1 MNFCNLS
8 DIQRIQRRQRS
19 DFLPCMQF
27 RFTPFQIFVHL
38 ASLSQF
44 VLLIFDFFTD
54 NLTVNP
60 IQYITQ
66 KTGRAALTL
75 LCLSLACTPAVTL
88 GFKSAAKVRRP
99 LGVYACLYASFHF
112 LTFIGLDYGF
122 DLGLIYEAIFKKPY
136 ALVGF
141 SAFLI
146 LLPMALTSTQGWIK
160 RLGKKWKQLH
170 RLVYLAGILVIIH
183 YIWLV
188 KSDIR
193 EPLIYGAIV
202 VFLLLMRLAPVR
214 AWASRVQVLRLLDS
228 LVRIGAKQN
237 T

>member
-1 MNFCNLS
+1 
-8 DIQRIQRRQRS
+8 
-19 DFLPCMQF
+19 MQSN
-27 RFTPFQIFVHL
+27 FTPFQILIHL

-44 VLLIFDFFTD
+44 ALLLLDFFTD

-66 KTGRAALTL
+66 KTGKAALTL

-112 LTFIGLDYGF
+112 LTFVGLDYGF

-146 LLPMALTSTQGWIK
+146 LLPMALTSTQGWMK
-160 RLGKKWKQLH
+160 RLGKRWKSLH
-170 RLVYLAGILVIIH
+170 RWVYLAGILVIVH
-183 YIWLV
+183 YVWLV

-193 EPLIYGAIV
+193 EPLIYGAVV
-202 VFLLLMRLAPVR
+202 VFLLLMRLSRVR
-214 AWASRVQVLRLLDS
+214 AWAARFQVLRMLDS
-228 LVRIGAKQN
+228 FVK
-237 T
+237 

>member
-1 MNFCNLS
+1 M
-8 DIQRIQRRQRS
+8 
-19 DFLPCMQF
+19 
-27 RFTPFQIFVHL
+27 RFTPFQILVHL

-44 VLLIFDFFTD
+44 ALLVYDFFTD

-60 IQYITQ
+60 IQYVTQ
-66 KTGRAALTL
+66 KTGKAALVL
-75 LCLSLACTPAVTL
+75 LCLSLTCTPAITL

-112 LTFIGLDYGF
+112 LTFVGLDYGF

-146 LLPMALTSTQGWIK
+146 LLPLALTSTLGWMK

-170 RLVYLAGILVIIH
+170 RFVYLVGILVIIH
-183 YIWLV
+183 YLWLV

-202 VFLLLMRLAPVR
+202 VFLLLMRLPRVR
-214 AWASRVQVLRLLDS
+214 GWVSKRRLLQ
-228 LVRIGAKQN
+228 R
-237 T
+237 

>member
-1 MNFCNLS
+1 MHFN
-8 DIQRIQRRQRS
+8 
-19 DFLPCMQF
+19 
-27 RFTPFQIFVHL
+27 PFQIFAHL

-44 VLLIFDFFTD
+44 ALLVFDFFSD

-66 KTGRAALTL
+66 KTGKAALTL

-88 GFKSAAKVRRP
+88 GFKSATKVRRP

-112 LTFIGLDYGF
+112 LTFVVLDYCF

-146 LLPMALTSTQGWIK
+146 LLPMALTSTQGWMK
-160 RLGKKWKQLH
+160 RLGKRWKSLH
-170 RLVYLAGILVIIH
+170 RWVYLAGILVIVH
-183 YIWLV
+183 YVWLV

-193 EPLIYGAIV
+193 EPLIYGAVV
-202 VFLLLMRLAPVR
+202 VFLLLMRLSRVR
-214 AWASRVQVLRLLDS
+214 AWAARFQVLRMLDS
-228 LVRIGAKQN
+228 FVK
-237 T
+237 

>member
-1 MNFCNLS
+1 MRFN
-8 DIQRIQRRQRS
+8 
-19 DFLPCMQF
+19 
-27 RFTPFQIFVHL
+27 FTPFQILVHL

-44 VLLIFDFFTD
+44 ALLVFDFFTD

-60 IQYITQ
+60 IQYVTQ
-66 KTGRAALTL
+66 KTGKAALTL

-112 LTFIGLDYGF
+112 LTFVGLDYGF

-146 LLPMALTSTQGWIK
+146 LLPMALTSTQGWMK
-160 RLGKKWKQLH
+160 RLGKKWKGLH
-170 RLVYLAGILVIIH
+170 RWVYLAGILVVIH
-183 YIWLV
+183 YLWLV

-202 VFLLLMRLAPVR
+202 VFLLLMRISRVR
-214 AWASRVQVLRLLDS
+214 AWASRFQVLRMLDG
-228 LVRIGAKQN
+228 VAGIGRR
-237 T
+237 

>member
-1 MNFCNLS
+1 MRFN
-8 DIQRIQRRQRS
+8 
-19 DFLPCMQF
+19 
-27 RFTPFQIFVHL
+27 FTPFQILVHL

-44 VLLIFDFFTD
+44 ALLVFDFFTD

-60 IQYITQ
+60 IQYVTQ
-66 KTGRAALTL
+66 KTGKAALTL

-112 LTFIGLDYGF
+112 LTFVGLDYGF

-146 LLPMALTSTQGWIK
+146 LLPMALTSTQGWMK
-160 RLGKKWKQLH
+160 RLGKKWKGLH
-170 RLVYLAGILVIIH
+170 RWVYLTGILVVIH
-183 YIWLV
+183 YLWLV

-202 VFLLLMRLAPVR
+202 VFLLLMRI
-214 AWASRVQVLRLLDS
+214 SRVRGWVSQFKVLRPLDS
-228 LVRIGAKQN
+228 LAGIGAKQK

>member
-1 MNFCNLS
+1 M
-8 DIQRIQRRQRS
+8 
-19 DFLPCMQF
+19 
-27 RFTPFQIFVHL
+27 RFTPFQLLTHL

-44 VLLIFDFFTD
+44 ALLVFDFFTD
-54 NLTVNP
+54 DLTVNP

-66 KTGRAALTL
+66 KTGKAALVL

-99 LGVYACLYASFHF
+99 LDVYACLYASFHF

-146 LLPMALTSTQGWIK
+146 LLPMALTSTQGWMR

-170 RLVYLAGILVIIH
+170 RFVYLVGILVIIH
-183 YIWLV
+183 YLWLV

-193 EPLIYGAIV
+193 EPLIYGAVV
-202 VFLLLMRLAPVR
+202 VFLLLMRISCVR
-214 AWASRVQVLRLLDS
+214 GWVSQFKVLRPLDS
-228 LVRIGAKQN
+228 LAGIGAKQKS
-237 T
+237 

>member
-1 MNFCNLS
+1 MRFN
-8 DIQRIQRRQRS
+8 
-19 DFLPCMQF
+19 
-27 RFTPFQIFVHL
+27 FTPFQLLVHL

-44 VLLIFDFFTD
+44 ALLVFDFFTD

-60 IQYITQ
+60 IQYVTQ
-66 KTGRAALTL
+66 KTGKAALTL
-75 LCLSLACTPAVTL
+75 LCLSLACTPAITL

-112 LTFIGLDYGF
+112 LTFVGLDYGF

-146 LLPMALTSTQGWIK
+146 LLPMALTSTQGWMK
-160 RLGKKWKQLH
+160 RLGKKWKGLH
-170 RLVYLAGILVIIH
+170 RWVYLAGILVVIH
-183 YIWLV
+183 YLWLV

-202 VFLLLMRLAPVR
+202 VFLLLMRISRVR
-214 AWASRVQVLRLLDS
+214 AWASRFQVLRMLDG
-228 LVRIGAKQN
+228 VAGIGRR
-237 T
+237 

>member
-1 MNFCNLS
+1 MRFN
-8 DIQRIQRRQRS
+8 
-19 DFLPCMQF
+19 
-27 RFTPFQIFVHL
+27 FTPFQLLVHL

-44 VLLIFDFFTD
+44 ALLVFDFFTD

-60 IQYITQ
+60 IQYVTQ
-66 KTGRAALTL
+66 KTGKAALTL
-75 LCLSLACTPAVTL
+75 LCLSLACTPAIKL

-112 LTFIGLDYGF
+112 LTFVGLDYGF

-146 LLPMALTSTQGWIK
+146 LLPMALTSTQGWMK
-160 RLGKKWKQLH
+160 RLGKKWKGLH
-170 RLVYLAGILVIIH
+170 RWVYLTGILVVIH
-183 YIWLV
+183 YLWLV

-202 VFLLLMRLAPVR
+202 VFLLLMRISRVR
-214 AWASRVQVLRLLDS
+214 AWASRFQVLRMLDG
-228 LVRIGAKQN
+228 VAGIGRR
-237 T
+237 

>member
-1 MNFCNLS
+1 M
-8 DIQRIQRRQRS
+8 
-19 DFLPCMQF
+19 

-44 VLLIFDFFTD
+44 ALLVFDFFSD

-66 KTGRAALTL
+66 KTGKAALTL

-88 GFKSAAKVRRP
+88 GFKSATKVRRP
-99 LGVYACLYASFHF
+99 LGVYACLYASCHF
-112 LTFIGLDYGF
+112 LTFVGLDFGF

-146 LLPMALTSTQGWIK
+146 LLPMALTSTQGWMK
-160 RLGKKWKQLH
+160 RLGKKWKSLH
-170 RLVYLAGILVIIH
+170 RWVYLAGILVIVH
-183 YIWLV
+183 YVWLV

-193 EPLIYGAIV
+193 EPLIYGAVV
-202 VFLLLMRLAPVR
+202 VFLLLMRISRVR
-214 AWASRVQVLRLLDS
+214 AWASRFQVLRVLEG
-228 LVRIGAKQN
+228 VAGVGRR
-237 T
+237 

>member
-1 MNFCNLS
+1 M
-8 DIQRIQRRQRS
+8 
-19 DFLPCMQF
+19 
-27 RFTPFQIFVHL
+27 RFTPFQILVHL

-44 VLLIFDFFTD
+44 ALLVLDFFTD

-60 IQYITQ
+60 IQYVTQ
-66 KTGRAALTL
+66 KTGKAALVL

-99 LGVYACLYASFHF
+99 LGVYACLYASCHF
-112 LTFIGLDYGF
+112 LTFVGLDFGF

-146 LLPMALTSTQGWIK
+146 LLPMALTSTQGWMK
-160 RLGKKWKQLH
+160 RLGKKWKGLH
-170 RLVYLAGILVIIH
+170 RFVYLAGILVIIH
-183 YIWLV
+183 YLWLV

-202 VFLLLMRLAPVR
+202 VFLLLMRISRVR
-214 AWASRVQVLRLLDS
+214 VWASQFKVLRPLDS
-228 LVRIGAKQN
+228 FAGFGAKQK

>member
-1 MNFCNLS
+1 
-8 DIQRIQRRQRS
+8 
-19 DFLPCMQF
+19 MQF
-27 RFTPFQIFVHL
+27 KFTPFQILVHL

-44 VLLIFDFFTD
+44 ALLVFDFFTD

-60 IQYITQ
+60 IQYVTQ
-66 KTGRAALTL
+66 KTGKAALTL
-75 LCLSLACTPAVTL
+75 LCLSLACTPAITL

-146 LLPMALTSTQGWIK
+146 LLPMALTSTQGWMK
-160 RLGKKWKQLH
+160 RLGKKWKGLH
-170 RLVYLAGILVIIH
+170 RFVYLAGILVIVH
-183 YIWLV
+183 YLWLV

-193 EPLIYGAIV
+193 EPLIYGAVV
-202 VFLLLMRLAPVR
+202 VFLLLMRVSRVR
-214 AWASRVQVLRLLDS
+214 AWASRFQVLRPLDS
-228 LVRIGAKQN
+228 LAGIGAKQK

>member
-1 MNFCNLS
+1 M
-8 DIQRIQRRQRS
+8 
-19 DFLPCMQF
+19 
-27 RFTPFQIFVHL
+27 RFTPFQILVHL

-44 VLLIFDFFTD
+44 ALLVFDFFTD

-60 IQYITQ
+60 IQYITA
-66 KTGRAALTL
+66 KTGKAALVL

-99 LGVYACLYASFHF
+99 LGVYASLYASFHF
-112 LTFIGLDYGF
+112 LTFVGLDYGF
-122 DLGLIYEAIFKKPY
+122 DLGLIYDAIFKKPY

-146 LLPMALTSTQGWIK
+146 LLPMALTSTQGWMK
-160 RLGKKWKQLH
+160 RLGKKWKSLH
-170 RLVYLAGILVIIH
+170 RWVYLAGILVIVH
-183 YIWLV
+183 YLWLV

-202 VFLLLMRLAPVR
+202 VFLLLMRISRVR
-214 AWASRVQVLRLLDS
+214 AWASQFKVLLPLDS
-228 LVRIGAKQN
+228 LASFGAKQK

>member
-1 MNFCNLS
+1 MRFN
-8 DIQRIQRRQRS
+8 
-19 DFLPCMQF
+19 
-27 RFTPFQIFVHL
+27 FTPFQLLVHL

-44 VLLIFDFFTD
+44 ALLVFDFFTD

-60 IQYITQ
+60 IQYVTQ
-66 KTGRAALTL
+66 KTGKAALTL

-112 LTFIGLDYGF
+112 LTFVGLDYGF

-146 LLPMALTSTQGWIK
+146 LLPMALTSTQGWMK
-160 RLGKKWKQLH
+160 RLGKKWKGLH
-170 RLVYLAGILVIIH
+170 RWVYLTGILVVIH
-183 YIWLV
+183 YLWLV

-202 VFLLLMRLAPVR
+202 VFLLLMRISRVR
-214 AWASRVQVLRLLDS
+214 AWASRFQVLRMLDG
-228 LVRIGAKQN
+228 VAGIGRR
-237 T
+237 

>member
-1 MNFCNLS
+1 M
-8 DIQRIQRRQRS
+8 
-19 DFLPCMQF
+19 
-27 RFTPFQIFVHL
+27 RFTPFQLLTHL

-44 VLLIFDFFTD
+44 ALLVFDFFTD
-54 NLTVNP
+54 DLTVNP

-66 KTGRAALTL
+66 KTGKAALVL

-146 LLPMALTSTQGWIK
+146 LLPMALTSTQGWMR

-170 RLVYLAGILVIIH
+170 RFVYLVGILVIIH
-183 YIWLV
+183 YLWLV

-193 EPLIYGAIV
+193 EPLIYGAVV
-202 VFLLLMRLAPVR
+202 VFLLLMRISCVR
-214 AWASRVQVLRLLDS
+214 GWVSQFKVLRPLDS
-228 LVRIGAKQN
+228 LAGIGAKQKS
-237 T
+237 

>member
-1 MNFCNLS
+1 MLFN
-8 DIQRIQRRQRS
+8 
-19 DFLPCMQF
+19 
-27 RFTPFQIFVHL
+27 FTPFQIFVHL

-44 VLLIFDFFTD
+44 ALLVYDFFAD

-88 GFKSAAKVRRP
+88 GFKNAAKARRP

-112 LTFIGLDYGF
+112 LTFVGLDYGF

-146 LLPMALTSTQGWIK
+146 LLPMALTSTQGWMK
-160 RLGKKWKQLH
+160 RLGKRWKSLH
-170 RLVYLAGILVIIH
+170 RWVYLAGILVIVH

-202 VFLLLMRLAPVR
+202 VFLLLMRLPRVR
-214 AWASRVQVLRLLDS
+214 AWASQRPVLKFLDA
-228 LVRIGAKQN
+228 LIRKP
-237 T
+237 

>member
-1 MNFCNLS
+1 M
-8 DIQRIQRRQRS
+8 
-19 DFLPCMQF
+19 
-27 RFTPFQIFVHL
+27 RFTPFQILVHL

-44 VLLIFDFFTD
+44 ALLVYDFFTD

-60 IQYITQ
+60 IQYVTQ
-66 KTGRAALTL
+66 KTGKAALVL
-75 LCLSLACTPAVTL
+75 LCLSLTCTPAITL

-112 LTFIGLDYGF
+112 LTFVGLDYGF

-146 LLPMALTSTQGWIK
+146 LLPLALTSTLGWMK

-170 RLVYLAGILVIIH
+170 RFVYLAGILVVIH
-183 YIWLV
+183 YVWLV

-202 VFLLLMRLAPVR
+202 VFLLLMRLPRVR
-214 AWASRVQVLRLLDS
+214 GWVSKRRLLQ
-228 LVRIGAKQN
+228 R
-237 T
+237 

>member
-1 MNFCNLS
+1 M
-8 DIQRIQRRQRS
+8 
-19 DFLPCMQF
+19 
-27 RFTPFQIFVHL
+27 RFTLFQIFVHL

-44 VLLIFDFFTD
+44 ALLLFDFFTD

-66 KTGRAALTL
+66 KTGKAALVL
-75 LCLSLACTPAVTL
+75 LCLSLACTPAVTF
-88 GFKSAAKVRRP
+88 GFRSAAKVRRP
-99 LGVYACLYASFHF
+99 LGVYAALYASCHF
-112 LTFIGLDYGF
+112 LTFVGLDYGF
-122 DLGLIYEAIFKKPY
+122 NLGLIYEAIFKKPY

-146 LLPMALTSTQGWIK
+146 LLPMALTSTQGWMK
-160 RLGKKWKQLH
+160 RLGKKWKGLH
-170 RLVYLAGILVIIH
+170 RFVYLAGTLVIIH

-202 VFLLLMRLAPVR
+202 VFLLLMRISRVR
-214 AWASRVQVLRLLDS
+214 AWASRFQFLRPLDS
-228 LVRIGAKQN
+228 LASFGAR
-237 T
+237 